1 MKAGC
6 KKEREMWKSKEDLK
20 EEKRGRW
27 VAGLQLSL
35 ENGEVDVNLDVDVNV
50 DVDDGSGGSWVLKM
64 GRRHEAAA
72 ETYPG
77 LAVKTWPPEN
87 LSFKTQPLKNSS
99 QLKHDPS
106 EISCLKHSPSKT
118 PLLKHGPLKISL
130 FWRQPQIVVVKFQF
144 CKSSTCWNCVQ
155 GAEALEEN
163 YSDHL
168 GKYLMA
174 AHRVFL
180 SVPILK
186 IIKYQK
192 INIGLVLVTLGG
204 Q

>member
-1 MKAGC
+1 MTP
-6 KKEREMWKSKEDLK
+6 WKSLFLNTAPQKLLSVSVWPL
-20 EEKRGRW
+20 GN
-27 VAGLQLSL
+27 LSL
-35 ENGEVDVNLDVDVNV
+35 KTQ
-50 DVDDGSGGSWVLKM
+50 SLKNSSI
-64 GRRHEAAA
+64 
-72 ETYPG
+72 
-77 LAVKTWPPEN
+77 KTWPPEN

-106 EISCLKHSPSKT
+106 EISRLKHSPSKT

-186 IIKYQK
+186 IIKYQ
-192 INIGLVLVTLGG
+192 NIAKGTTDPRIEFILPK
-204 Q
+204 